1 MKKIGKKLRALRK
14 ARGISLRALSK
25 EVGIHFCSISNIETG
40 KEPCGEGTLTKL
52 AEALGADVDLMQGE
66 AGHRPMPYRVLGD
79 IAAGTP
85 IEAIENIETFNLS
98 LVFDPRDH
106 NMLKVRGDSMVLEGI
121 NDGDLA
127 IVKHGTKPKNGQTVV
142 AIVDEGEATLKK
154 YSMKNRLV
162 VLTPANRRFKAKTYP
177 AARVEVRGVLAGVVR
192 TCVD

>member
-106 NMLKVRGDSMVLEGI
+106 YMLKVRGDSMVLDGI